1 MIYIVSD
8 VNSFKKKRDMRHS
21 VLIYDSMAKAVR
33 TMDDED
39 RLMVYDAII
48 DYGIFDKEDI
58 TQMSEDALRVWTL
71 IRPILTATITRYER
85 NIERQRK

>member
-1 MIYIVSD
+1 
-8 VNSFKKKRDMRHS
+8 MRHS

-48 DYGIFDKEDI
+48 DYGIFGKEDI
-58 TQMSEDALRVWTL
+58 TQMSEEALRVWTL
-71 IRPILTATITRYER
+71 IKPILAATIARYER
-85 NIERQRK
+85 NTERARK